1 MTATERQRIEKIKQ
15 AGGSWTARENFWLFG
30 TCTYVDGSL
39 VSMDRCIKNMRK
51 YFNELDRRMLIR
63 KQLEN
68 GTRLERLVYTETGR
82 WRINRHIHFYIKGYE
97 LFQYKIIWQQ
107 CEWLWTKLID
117 NARVCIVKDNLARDW
132 ELGNY
137 CWKEFDELGTEVL
150 LTDCCH
156 LKTT

>member
-30 TCTYVDGSL
+30 TFTYVNGSL

-51 YFNELDRRMLIR
+51 YFNELDRKMLTR
-63 KQLEN
+63 KQLDN

-82 WRINRHIHFYIKGYE
+82 WRINRYIHFYIKGYE
-97 LFQYKIIWQQ
+97 LFQYKMIWQQ

-150 LTDCCH
+150 LTDCCF